1 MPQEYLAI
9 IIPLGGL
16 FIALFP
22 LRLSYIEKQYE
33 HILIKIIGKKDISDS
48 ELQKEI
54 KKTKPDKET
63 VLTFAN
69 EIATFKHMENDI
81 GSSTRNNRIQVLLD
95 LIALVSIVLLGIS
108 LIDNSALS
116 GYWPLLSLVA
126 LMAGFFSVFSF
137 MDKFLEVH
145 KLKNKKF

>member
-1 MPQEYLAI
+1 MPQEYLPI
-9 IIPLGGL
+9 ITPLGGL

-33 HILIKIIGKKDISDS
+33 NILVKIIGKKDISDL

-54 KKTKPDKET
+54 KKAKPSKET

-81 GSSTRNNRIQVLLD
+81 GSSTKNNRLQVVLD
-95 LIALVSIVLLGIS
+95 LIALVSIILLGIS
-108 LIDNSALS
+108 LIDNSPLS
-116 GYWPLLSLVA
+116 GYSQLLSLIA
-126 LMAGFFSVFSF
+126 IMAGFFSLYSF
-137 MDKFLEVH
+137 LDKFFDVH